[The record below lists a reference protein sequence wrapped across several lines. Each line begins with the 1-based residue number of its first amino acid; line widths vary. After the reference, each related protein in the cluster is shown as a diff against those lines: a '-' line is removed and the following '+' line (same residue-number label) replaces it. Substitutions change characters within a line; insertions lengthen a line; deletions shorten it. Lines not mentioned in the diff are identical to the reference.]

1 MILKV
6 RSHAL
11 ARSLPLLWRPMS
23 TVTSTLPST
32 PSAPPPSSMPT
43 PLPQGSQTLSSM
55 SLAPSPPTFSPVF
68 IPPAEDPLLSLL
80 TNIIMRDG
88 KRHRAAKLVTDTL
101 SYLHSVTLAPPLPI
115 LREAVRL
122 ASPAVKVVTLRKS
135 AKNLPSPRALNERQ
149 STKQALRWILAASE
163 KRSDKSL
170 THRLA
175 KEVVAVVRGDSDVLK
190 RKEEVHRQAVVNRA
204 NAPRR

>member
-1 MILKV
+1 
-6 RSHAL
+6 
-11 ARSLPLLWRPMS
+11 MS
-23 TVTSTLPST
+23 TATPTLPST
-32 PSAPPPSSMPT
+32 SSAPPPSVPT
-43 PLPQGSQTLSSM
+43 PSSQGPPTLSSM
-55 SLAPSPPTFSPVF
+55 PLAPSPPTFSPVF

-88 KRHRAAKLVTDTL
+88 KRHRAARLVTDTL

-190 RKEEVHRQAVVNRA
+190 RKEEVHRLAVVNRA

>member
-1 MILKV
+1 MILRV
-6 RSHAL
+6 RSLAL
-11 ARSLPLLWRPMS
+11 GRSLPLLWRPLS
-23 TVTSTLPST
+23 TTTSTLPSASSNLPPSTAT
-32 PSAPPPSSMPT
+32 PSLPDPSTLPPTSLVPPPV
-43 PLPQGSQTLSSM
+43 Q
-55 SLAPSPPTFSPVF
+55 FSPVF

-88 KRHRAAKLVTDTL
+88 KRHRAAKLVTGTL

-122 ASPAVKVVTLRKS
+122 ASPAVKVSTLRKS
-135 AKNLPSPRALNERQ
+135 AKNVPSPRALTERQ

-163 KRSDKSL
+163 KRSDKSI

-175 KEVVAVVRGDSDVLK
+175 KEIVGVVKGDSDVLK
-190 RKEEVHRQAVVNRA
+190 RKEEVHRLAVVNRA

>member
-1 MILKV
+1 MIL
-6 RSHAL
+6 RARIPAL
-11 ARSLPLLWRPMS
+11 GRGLLHLRRPLSS
-23 TVTSTLPST
+23 TTASTLPAATSSIPPSLAAAAPSGPSAISSTSTAT
-32 PSAPPPSSMPT
+32 PSPV
-43 PLPQGSQTLSSM
+43 Q
-55 SLAPSPPTFSPVF
+55 FSPVF

-88 KRHRAAKLVTDTL
+88 KRHRAARLVTNTL
-101 SYLHSVTLAPPLPI
+101 TYLHSVTLAAPLPI

-135 AKNLPSPRALNERQ
+135 AKNVPSPWPLNERQ

-175 KEVVAVVRGDSDVLK
+175 KEVIAVVRGDSDV
-190 RKEEVHRQAVVNRA
+190 
-204 NAPRR
+204 